1 MISDQA
7 DKLRKMAQGFR
18 KQIEAEMMG
27 TSRKTRT
34 IAISSGKGGVGKS
47 TLALN
52 LALSLCNENQRVV
65 LMDADLG
72 LANIDIMLGLAPEY
86 HIQHLVQGRKSLKDI
101 IITGPQ
107 GLKIIPGGSGITELA
122 NLSDGELKRLLLEV
136 GKLDGDYDYMIIDT
150 GAGISRGVMSFM
162 LAADEV
168 IVITTPEPT
177 SLTDAYGCI
186 KTMAKQGY
194 EGEIAVVVNQ
204 VTDQNEGLLV
214 AEKFRLV
221 CRQFLNVNINML
233 GIIPTDAL
241 VGEVVRQQK
250 ALMQAYPRSN
260 AARHIQ
266 KIARNLTN
274 DSITAAPE
282 ESHGSGIRKFFQ
294 KITRLMRDNS

>member
-1 MISDQA
+1 MMSDQA
-7 DKLRKMAQGFR
+7 DKLRKMAQGVR
-18 KQIEAEMMG
+18 QQIEAEMMG
-27 TSRKTRT
+27 SSRKTRT
-34 IAISSGKGGVGKS
+34 IVISSGKGGVGKS

-52 LALSLCNENQRVV
+52 MALSLCSDSRRVM

-72 LANIDIMLGLAPEY
+72 LANIDIMLGLTPEY

-107 GLKIIPGGSGITELA
+107 GLKIIPGGSGINELA
-122 NLSDGELKRLLLEV
+122 NLSDGELKRILAEI

-150 GAGISRGVMSFM
+150 GAGISKSVLSFM

-177 SLTDAYGCI
+177 SLTDAYGCV
-186 KTMAKQGY
+186 KTIAKQGY
-194 EGEIAVVVNQ
+194 GGEIAVVVNQ
-204 VTDQNEGLLV
+204 AADQNEGILV

-221 CRQFLNVNINML
+221 CRQFLNINIKML
-233 GIIPTDAL
+233 GVIPSDDL

-266 KIARNLTN
+266 NIARNLAN
-274 DSITAAPE
+274 QSAAAAPE
-282 ESHGSGIRKFFQ
+282 ESHGSGIKKFFQ
-294 KITRLMRDNS
+294 KITRLMRDNN